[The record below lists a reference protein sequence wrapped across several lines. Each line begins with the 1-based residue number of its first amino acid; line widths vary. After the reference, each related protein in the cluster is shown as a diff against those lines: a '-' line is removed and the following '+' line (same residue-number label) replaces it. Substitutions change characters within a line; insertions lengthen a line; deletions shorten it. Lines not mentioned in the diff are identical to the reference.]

1 MRRFEGSRQVEIPAL
16 FLITYFYFIPGFLLL
31 NEPIHN
37 DWFNR
42 NTCQVR
48 NHWYWCCHGYHDPYF
63 YPIDGQKWKK
73 IFTPIWAWR
82 DVHFLNIHY
91 NLVPCKGDV
100 HYNKITTII
109 TLLNT
114 LTIQLKSF

>member
-1 MRRFEGSRQVEIPAL
+1 MSYL
-16 FLITYFYFIPGFLLL
+16 CFIPGFLLL

-42 NTCQVR
+42 NACQVR
-48 NHWYWCCHGYHDPYF
+48 NDWYWCCHGYHDPYF

-91 NLVPCKGDV
+91 NFVPCKG
-100 HYNKITTII
+100 KARQIWTI
-109 TLLNT
+109 TLLSFHYT
-114 LTIQLKSF
+114 LILWLKLF